1 MAEIDKSLTE
11 VTKSVEIDGPEE
23 QVELQEEITETLP
36 NAGQTEIT
44 PTEDGGVEIN
54 FEPGAFNQAQSENH
68 FDNLAELLPDDI
80 LGPLGS
86 ELNQNYMDY
95 KESRKEWERTYI
107 TGLDLLGFKYEDR
120 TEPFSGAAGATH
132 PVLAEAVTQ
141 FQAQAYKELLPADG
155 PVRTQIIG
163 APTPEKEM
171 QSTRVKD
178 FMNYQ
183 LMDQMK
189 EYEPEFDQLL
199 FYLPL
204 AGSAFKKVYYDQLLG
219 RAVSKFVP
227 AEDLIVPYSA
237 TSLEDAT
244 AVVHLVKT
252 KENDLTKQMVSG
264 FYRNVEIGQPGE
276 TESDLERKERELEG
290 ITKTK
295 DEDIYNIL
303 EFHVDLDLEGFEDRG
318 PDGAETGIKLP
329 YIVTIEEGSREILSI
344 RRNYEIADPKKQK
357 IPYIVT
363 VDEGTRNILSI
374 RRNYEIGDPDK
385 NKIPYFTHFKFLP
398 GLGFYGFGL
407 IHMIGGLSRTA
418 TAALRQLLDAGTLSN
433 LPAGFKM
440 RGIRIRDDAQSIQ
453 PGEFRD
459 VDAPGGNL
467 RDSFM
472 MLPFKEPS
480 QTLLSLMGIVV
491 QAGQRFA
498 SIADM
503 QVGDG
508 NQQAAVGTTVALL
521 ERGSRT
527 MSAIHKRIYSAL
539 KQEFKL
545 MARVFKLYLPQE
557 YPYDVVG
564 GQRMIKQTDFDDRV
578 DILPVA
584 DPNIFSQTQRISM
597 AQTELQL
604 ATSNPQMHNMY
615 NAYRNMYEALGVKNI
630 DSILVKPM
638 APMPKDPALEHIDAL
653 AGKPFQAFP
662 GQDHRAHITSHLNF
676 MATNIARN
684 NPMVMASLEKNIF
697 EHISLMAQEQI
708 ELEFMQELPQLQQM
722 QMMAQQ
728 NPQMQQQVIDMQQK
742 IEARKAQLIAEMM
755 EEFMNEEKK
764 ITSQFDNDPIA
775 KLRSRELD
783 LRAQENA
790 RKEREGK
797 ERMDLDKMRAMMNQA
812 NVDEKLDQN
821 EELAKLRANTSIEKT
836 ILGKTLPNADQMI
849 PSVKI
854 MRSGNE

>member
-1 MAEIDKSLTE
+1 MADIDKALPNE
-11 VTKSVEIDGPEE
+11 PRKKFEIPGEEEIQE
-23 QVELQEEITETLP
+23 QVIEEVSEQQDAPGPVEVQE
-36 NAGQTEIT
+36 N
-44 PTEDGGVEIN
+44 EDGSVDIN
-54 FEPGAFNQAQSENH
+54 LDPAAATPEGGDEH
-68 FDNLAELLPDDI
+68 YTNLADFLPDDV
-80 LGPLGS
+80 LGALGS
-86 ELNQNYMDY
+86 DLNQKYMDY
-95 KESRKEWERTYI
+95 SMSRKDWERTY
-107 TGLDLLGFKYEDR
+107 TQGLDLLGFKYDQR
-120 TEPFSGAAGATH
+120 TEPFQGASGATH

-141 FQAQAYKELLPADG
+141 FQALAYKELLPSDG

-163 APTPEKEM
+163 LQTPEKV
-171 QSTRVKD
+171 QQAARVKD

-183 LMDQMK
+183 IMDQMK
-189 EYEPEFDQLL
+189 EYEPEFDSML
-199 FYLPL
+199 FHLPL
-204 AGSAFKKVYYDQLLG
+204 AGSTFKKVYYDEVEG

-227 AEDLIVPYSA
+227 ADDLVVPYTA
-237 TSLEDAT
+237 TSLDDAE
-244 AVVHLVKT
+244 AVIHKVKIS
-252 KENDLTKQMVSG
+252 ENELRKQQVAG
-264 FYRNVEIGQPGE
+264 FYRDIDLAAPQDKESEVEK
-276 TESDLERKERELEG
+276 KERELEG
-290 ITKTK
+290 VTKTK
-295 DEDIYNIL
+295 NDDLYTLLECHVNLDI
-303 EFHVDLDLEGFEDRG
+303 EGFEDVN
-318 PDGAETGIKLP
+318 PETGEPSGIKLP
-329 YIVTIEEGSREILSI
+329 YIVTLEEGSREILSI
-344 RRNYEIADPKKQK
+344 RRNYEA
-357 IPYIVT
+357 
-363 VDEGTRNILSI
+363 
-374 RRNYEIGDPDK
+374 GDPQK
-385 NKIPYFTHFKFLP
+385 KKVNYFVHFKFLP

-480 QTLLSLMGIVV
+480 QTLLALMGVV
-491 QAGQRFA
+491 VSAGQRFA

-539 KQEFKL
+539 KNEFKL
-545 MARVFKLYLPQE
+545 MARVFKLYLPQQ

-564 GQRMIKQTDFDDRV
+564 GQRMIMQSDFDDRV

-584 DPNIFSQTQRISM
+584 DPNIFSQTQRISL

-615 NAYRNMYEALGVKNI
+615 QAYRNMYEALGVKNI
-630 DSILVKPM
+630 DSVLIKPM
-638 APMPKDPALEHIDAL
+638 QPMPKDPALEHIDAL
-653 AGKPFQAFP
+653 GGRQFQAFP
-662 GQDHRAHITSHLNF
+662 GQDHRSHITAHLNF

-697 EHISLMAQEQI
+697 EHISLMAQEQV
-708 ELEFMQELPQLQQM
+708 ELEYRDEMQQLQQI
-722 QMMAQQ
+722 QMMMQQ
-728 NPQMQQQVIDMQQK
+728 NPQMAQQMQMQAMQIQQK

-783 LRAQENA
+783 LRAMEND

-797 ERMDLDKMRAMMNQA
+797 ERMDLDKMKAMMNQQ
-812 NVDEKLDQN
+812 NQDEKLEQN
-821 EELAKLRANTSIEKT
+821 EELAKLRADTSIEKT
-836 ILGKTLPNADQMI
+836 ILSKTIPNVDSMMKNQDAMM
-849 PSVKI
+849 PKVKI
-854 MRSGNE
+854 FRGGNE